1 MLDKDIK
8 KNIEK
13 IKNDYNNSC
22 DLSFK
27 DINILKRRV
36 SLVYLSS
43 ICDNNLIDNF
53 LLKNI
58 NKLSKN
64 GLTIYIIRIDEG
76 VNPPYITNSGIIFE
90 RISSSSNPV
99 SDSATINRILE
110 KRKDNIKKIE
120 NRK

>member
-36 SLVYLSS
+36 SLIYLSS

-64 GLTIYIIRIDEG
+64 IKSYKNIITCFFNTTPSINMKSVNTFDEIYIEFTPDI
-76 VNPPYITNSGIIFE
+76 
-90 RISSSSNPV
+90 
-99 SDSATINRILE
+99 
-110 KRKDNIKKIE
+110 
-120 NRK
+120 